1 MYFLI
6 TAIGYGYI
14 ILMMTI
20 TADSIWSGLAVFF
33 GLGVIPLWLLRK
45 ALGRHAKPAL
55 RPAADQ
61 PDSQHPS
68 QDQRDL

>member
-6 TAIGYGYI
+6 IAIGYGYI
-14 ILMMTI
+14 VLMMTI
-20 TADSIWSGLAVFF
+20 TAQSIWSGLAVFI

-45 ALGRHAKPAL
+45 ALGRHTKKTF
-55 RPAADQ
+55 RPIADQ
-61 PDSQHPS
+61 PDGQHPG